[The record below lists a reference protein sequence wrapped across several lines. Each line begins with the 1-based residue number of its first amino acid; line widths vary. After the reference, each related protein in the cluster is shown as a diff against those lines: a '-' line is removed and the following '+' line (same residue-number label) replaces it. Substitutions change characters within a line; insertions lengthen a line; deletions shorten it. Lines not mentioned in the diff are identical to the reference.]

1 MQIRV
6 VALGTLVEDGHS
18 RNGEMGGAVIDL
30 EPKLCELFT
39 RNTGEIIPGGQVS
52 FLSKSE

>member
-18 RNGEMGGAVIDL
+18 RNAVIDL

-39 RNTGEIIPGGQVS
+39 RNIGEIIPGGQVS